1 VTPTVAT
8 WGVVLLLALISGLTT
23 VVGVALGLR
32 LGRNTNTVAVGIGFS
47 AGVMVLVSLRDL
59 LPAAFAAVSAP
70 RAWGAVGMGAGVVA
84 LLHVIIP
91 HIHLVEE
98 QGRLDVT
105 SLRRSYLVAF
115 GLALHDFPEGIA
127 MANAYLE
134 AASLGILVFSAVA
147 LHNIPEGFA
156 MAVPVAA
163 ARRRS
168 LAVAAVGA
176 ALSEPAGTI
185 LGLTLSHVEPGLNA
199 VFMAV
204 AAGAMMFVSVH
215 ELLPM
220 ALQLGRLHLFGAGL
234 ALSVPVYVLLD
245 VLIRR

>member
-1 VTPTVAT
+1 MTPTAAT
-8 WGVVLLLALISGLTT
+8 WGVVLLLAFISGLTT
-23 VVGVALGLR
+23 LVGVALGLR
-32 LGRNTNTVAVGIGFS
+32 LGQSTRAVAVGIGFS
-47 AGVMVLVSLRDL
+47 AGVMVLVSLREL
-59 LPAAFAAVSAP
+59 LPAAFAAVPYP
-70 RAWGAVGMGAGVVA
+70 RVWGAVALGAGLLAV
-84 LLHVIIP
+84 LHVVIP

-98 QGRLDVT
+98 PGRIDVGL
-105 SLRRSYLVAF
+105 LRSSYLVAF

-134 AASLGILVFSAVA
+134 APSLGILVFAVVA

-156 MAVPVAA
+156 MAVPAA
-163 ARRRS
+163 VGRRHS
-168 LAVAAVGA
+168 LALAAVGA

-185 LGLTLSHVEPGLNA
+185 LGLSLAHVEPDLTA

-220 ALQLGRLHLFGAGL
+220 AVRFGRPHLFVAGL
-234 ALSVPVYVLLD
+234 VLSVPVYAVLHA
-245 VLIRR
+245 LIR